1 MVQENEAKEYSDL
14 RKASMDILHWIH
26 ENVTRLHIAASS
38 CGLLLIWIPVITRK
52 VNLNHIKFGRYFANI
67 MYAVGFSGI
76 PTTTLD
82 LLFPLAMHAPDV
94 VLEPARAI
102 AISREVRDFA
112 LFLFS
117 ISLLVLLSIRHGW
130 LTIQGKEDRSAL
142 RNPSRLGLCAAL
154 IFAGLGLSLNGLAT
168 SSILFVLFGL
178 FEIYTSASY
187 LHFALKPEIQAKEWW
202 TEHLNGLIASGI
214 AAYTAFFV
222 FGGLNFL
229 NDVFGDTIEGYSILL
244 WVASGVIG
252 GTAIGYQTKKYRT
265 KFERPAA

>member
-1 MVQENEAKEYSDL
+1 
-14 RKASMDILHWIH
+14 MDILHWIH
-26 ENVTRLHIAASS
+26 ENVTRLHIVAGS
-38 CGLLLIWIPVITRK
+38 CGLLLFWIPVITRK
-52 VNLNHIKFGRYFANI
+52 GNLNHKKFGRYFANI

-76 PTTTLD
+76 TITTLD
-82 LLFPLAMHAPDV
+82 LLFPLAMHAPGV

-117 ISLLVLLSIRHGW
+117 ISLLVLLSTRHGW

-142 RNPSRLGLCAAL
+142 RKPAQLGLCAAL
-154 IFAGLGLSLNGLAT
+154 IFAGLGLCLNGLAT
-168 SSILFVLFGL
+168 GSILFVLFGL

-187 LHFALKPEIQAKEWW
+187 LHYALKPEIRAKEWW

-229 NDVFGDTIEGYSILL
+229 GDVFGDTIDGYSIIL
-244 WVASGVIG
+244 WVAPGVIG
-252 GTAIGYQTKKYRT
+252 CIAIGYQTKKYRT